1 MSPDT
6 LSLAGKVALVT
17 GSGKENGIG
26 AAIARAFARN
36 GASVAIHYVSD
47 GSKARAEKTA
57 AAIAKEFG
65 TKTTVVQ
72 GSVAS
77 SDAARSIVE
86 QTKKGLGADHID
98 ILINNAGDAASTQ
111 NVMEVTKEHL
121 DYDFGVNVYGVVYMT
136 QAVVGLGKM
145 PHGGRIINIGTI
157 ASRISNPGTSL
168 YNAAKLAQDSLT
180 AGFASA
186 LGRTHGITVNS
197 LAPGAIPTDTSK
209 RFLTND
215 DGTTNQFGQAMAAQA
230 RAANRLGTPED
241 VADAALLLVSEKSRW
256 ITAQWI
262 SLTSEVRDMTDIQE
276 GVQPTTSES
285 NSRYCCALCKKTFA
299 QEATAKRHYYYCR
312 SKPADTKESRRRSC
326 DACVR
331 AKARCIW
338 PADNS
343 IDACIRCNKR
353 NVACEYDTAATRRN
367 MRNQASKDTV
377 SATDPV
383 TPVQEGPNAD
393 IPETST
399 ALVSIIRGS
408 SPNETTVFD
417 PSNES
422 YLYLENATELAFL
435 NNLDVELAPYQGI
448 SSMSL
453 VCLKL
458 VQLSTA
464 LSTPPTPWTYQPS
477 NTSLFTTR
485 AFTRPDH
492 VVLVSLAMRVLRS
505 YPSMM
510 ITKGSLPPFINSTSY
525 SWAQS
530 GGDHKLHKKTAGKT
544 NWIWG
549 LIWNEQERIMTQDV
563 PVGHAVFDV
572 SLLTTA
578 NLVSQAL
585 GVSVGQKF
593 DCSISE
599 DPTLAW
605 SDWIFLESRRRTVL
619 IFQILGLL
627 VDMSTAVSY
636 FAIAGLVLVPLPS
649 AAVLWSTQDF
659 EKWKPEYRKWRDQ
672 RVAYGLSETGDL
684 VKLQN
689 TEDGILSTLEE
700 WEGWSAE
707 VGDPGPLVMMIAEL
721 LKNQ

>member
-215 DGTTNQFGQAMAAQA
+215 DGTANQFGQAMAAQA
-230 RAANRLGTPED
+230 RAANRLGTAED

-262 SLTSEVRDMTDIQE
+262 SVSG
-276 GVQPTTSES
+276 GV
-285 NSRYCCALCKKTFA
+285 
-299 QEATAKRHYYYCR
+299 
-312 SKPADTKESRRRSC
+312 
-326 DACVR
+326 
-331 AKARCIW
+331 
-338 PADNS
+338 
-343 IDACIRCNKR
+343 
-353 NVACEYDTAATRRN
+353 
-367 MRNQASKDTV
+367 
-377 SATDPV
+377 
-383 TPVQEGPNAD
+383 
-393 IPETST
+393 T
-399 ALVSIIRGS
+399 AL
-408 SPNETTVFD
+408 
-417 PSNES
+417 
-422 YLYLENATELAFL
+422 
-435 NNLDVELAPYQGI
+435 
-448 SSMSL
+448 
-453 VCLKL
+453 
-458 VQLSTA
+458 
-464 LSTPPTPWTYQPS
+464 
-477 NTSLFTTR
+477 
-485 AFTRPDH
+485 
-492 VVLVSLAMRVLRS
+492 
-505 YPSMM
+505 
-510 ITKGSLPPFINSTSY
+510 
-525 SWAQS
+525 
-530 GGDHKLHKKTAGKT
+530 
-544 NWIWG
+544 
-549 LIWNEQERIMTQDV
+549 
-563 PVGHAVFDV
+563 
-572 SLLTTA
+572 
-578 NLVSQAL
+578 
-585 GVSVGQKF
+585 
-593 DCSISE
+593 
-599 DPTLAW
+599 
-605 SDWIFLESRRRTVL
+605 
-619 IFQILGLL
+619 
-627 VDMSTAVSY
+627 
-636 FAIAGLVLVPLPS
+636 
-649 AAVLWSTQDF
+649 
-659 EKWKPEYRKWRDQ
+659 
-672 RVAYGLSETGDL
+672 
-684 VKLQN
+684 
-689 TEDGILSTLEE
+689 
-700 WEGWSAE
+700 
-707 VGDPGPLVMMIAEL
+707 
-721 LKNQ
+721 